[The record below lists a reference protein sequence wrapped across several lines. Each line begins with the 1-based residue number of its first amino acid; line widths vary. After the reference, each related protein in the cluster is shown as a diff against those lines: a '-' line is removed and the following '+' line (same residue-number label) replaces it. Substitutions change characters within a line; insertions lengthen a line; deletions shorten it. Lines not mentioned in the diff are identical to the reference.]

1 MFSLFP
7 KLFRTNKK
15 RVNKAESMDSLDRS
29 TVKSDKPQVT
39 GYAHIFKQD
48 KQAKAGAKGVSPLSP
63 NAHAIRMRGIG

>member
-29 TVKSDKPQVT
+29 IGKSDKPQVT

-48 KQAKAGAKGVSPLSP
+48 KQAKAGVSPHYP

>member
-7 KLFRTNKK
+7 KLFRTNKQ
-15 RVNKAESMDSLDRS
+15 RVVKAESMDSIDRPIG
-29 TVKSDKPQVT
+29 KSDKPQVT
-39 GYAHIFKQD
+39 GYAHIFRQD

>member
-39 GYAHIFKQD
+39 GYAHLFKQD
-48 KQAKAGAKGVSPLSP
+48 NHGKQAKAGVSPLHP
-63 NAHAIRMRGIG
+63 NAHTIRMRGI

>member
-39 GYAHIFKQD
+39 GYAHLFKQD
-48 KQAKAGAKGVSPLSP
+48 NHGKQGTTGVSPLHP